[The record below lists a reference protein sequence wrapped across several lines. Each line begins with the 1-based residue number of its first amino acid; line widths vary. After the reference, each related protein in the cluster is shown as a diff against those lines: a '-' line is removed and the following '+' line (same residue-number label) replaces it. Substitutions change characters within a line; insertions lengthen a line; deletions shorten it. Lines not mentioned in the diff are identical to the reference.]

1 MICSPAI
8 ATAREHPYFVTS
20 ISMSPDARYIA
31 IGRLDNKIVIFDREN
46 KKVFKVIED
55 KTHPLNWD
63 TAFTPDSRYLVFQYR
78 DNNLLFYDLERQ
90 GITKKIQ
97 LDDNF
102 NAIAFYKDMKKMIW
116 GGNNGKIEVVN
127 LETDE
132 RILLKVPH
140 PEPSEFQAP
149 ISAIKLSP
157 DEKYFITATFSDL
170 AGWDRDPEPEEDYK
184 PVWEGGILIVKHV
197 GLNLWDAKTFKKI
210 KKMAAEF
217 LSGRTWPV
225 FSSVGEYL
233 LATSENGIT
242 IWDIPNGKLL
252 NKNHALN
259 NGCGFIDKENKHFV
273 ILWKNPPGL
282 GLYNTDSFINT
293 NNPWHMKEFKF
304 KYRPCTGAI
313 VTDPER
319 NLIVIGTR
327 DGSISVY
334 KFNPNKL
341 TIDLD
346 WHPKG
351 VIAGMIRWLSPTIT
365 RFKPTDQID
374 DLMRQYEV
382 NQLRLIDEDR
392 KKGTVETKYETIQ
405 IPEDKEKGQKNP
417 ITPLTPVK

>member
-63 TAFTPDSRYLVFQYR
+63 TAFTPDSKYLVFQYR
-78 DNNLLFYDLERQ
+78 DNNLLFYDLEKQ
-90 GITKKIQ
+90 EITRKIQ

-132 RILLKVPH
+132 RIMLKVPH
-140 PEPSEFQAP
+140 PEPSDFQAP
-149 ISAIKLSP
+149 ISSIKLSP
-157 DEKYFITATFSDL
+157 DEKYFVTTTYTETFS
-170 AGWDRDPEPEEDYK
+170 WEFEPEPEEDYK
-184 PVWEGGILIVKHV
+184 PIWEGGTLVVKHV

-217 LSGRTWPV
+217 LSGRTWPT
-225 FSSVGEYL
+225 FSPGGKYL
-233 LATSENGIT
+233 VAVSENGVT
-242 IWDIPNGKLL
+242 VWDVNDKRLLFENHHLTNGVGFSSNNYFVGLWSGKKQHLTFYNLVDLVNRVENFKTL
-252 NKNHALN
+252 N
-259 NGCGFIDKENKHFV
+259 CQ
-273 ILWKNPPGL
+273 
-282 GLYNTDSFINT
+282 
-293 NNPWHMKEFKF
+293 
-304 KYRPCTGAI
+304 YRPCTGGI
-313 VTDPER
+313 VTDPDR
-319 NLIVIGTR
+319 NLIVVGTR

-334 KFNPNKL
+334 KFNPKKL
-341 TIDLD
+341 TIDLE
-346 WHPKG
+346 WHPKS
-351 VIAGMIRWLSPTIT
+351 VVAGLIRWLSPTVT
-365 RFKPTDQID
+365 RFKATDQID

-382 NQLRLIDEDR
+382 NQLRLTDEDR
-392 KKGTVETKYETIQ
+392 KKGTAEIKYETIQ
-405 IPEDKEKGQKNP
+405 IPEEKEKEQKNP
-417 ITPLTPVK
+417 IPTLIPVK